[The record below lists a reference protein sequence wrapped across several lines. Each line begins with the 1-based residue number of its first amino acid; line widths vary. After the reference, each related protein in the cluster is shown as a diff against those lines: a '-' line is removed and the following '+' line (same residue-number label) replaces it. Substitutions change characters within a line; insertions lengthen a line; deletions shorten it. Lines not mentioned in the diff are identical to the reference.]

1 MGRRAAGYA
10 HHLRRGWHLP
20 TSDPRAS
27 HVSGVWCSWL
37 PASAPHHGDV
47 DMLPPL

>member
-10 HHLRRGWHLP
+10 HHLRRGLHLP

-37 PASAPHHGDV
+37 PASVPHHGDV